1 MNTYLLFKSIHLI
14 AVISWMAG
22 LLYLPR
28 IFVYHSEAD
37 RDKKS
42 EDLISTFKIMERRLF
57 IYIMN
62 PAMIVSW
69 IFGIL
74 LIHSIGIN
82 SFGSLWLQL
91 KMFFIVILTIYH
103 FFLLQCLRKFAENR
117 NSYSSK
123 FYRIINEIPTVLL
136 IMIIFV
142 VVFKFI
148 CASCLLHIDFPNYLI
163 NVRSYIALNHK
174 SNSST
179 VASVWGR
186 TVNNHWVVKR

>member
-28 IFVYHSEAD
+28 IFVYHSDAIKNN
-37 RDKKS
+37 RS
-42 EDLISTFKIMERRLF
+42 EDLTSTFKIMERRLF

-74 LIHSIGIN
+74 LIHTIGIDN
-82 SFGSLWLQL
+82 VGFLWLQL
-91 KMFFIVILTIYH
+91 KLLFVIILTIYH
-103 FFLLQCLRKFAENR
+103 FFLFQCLRKFAENI
-117 NSYSSK
+117 NSFSSR

-136 IMIIFV
+136 IVIILV
-142 VVFKFI
+142 IVFKP
-148 CASCLLHIDFPNYLI
+148 L
-163 NVRSYIALNHK
+163 
-174 SNSST
+174 
-179 VASVWGR
+179 
-186 TVNNHWVVKR
+186 